1 MVSCHFNQPSHVSDH
16 RVICFFF
23 CDISSLL
30 EGSVNRLSFCRTNVL
45 YIHFYDY
52 GLIYRIACN
61 DNSQNILLG
70 KN

>member
-1 MVSCHFNQPSHVSDH
+1 ME
-16 RVICFFF
+16 FF

-30 EGSVNRLSFCRTNVL
+30 VGSVNRLSFCRTNVL